1 MTGPLT
7 AGERLVPPNRGKP
20 GAPAPTPPGK
30 PPRRRPGLIVRS
42 IRGLFG
48 ALLGLL
54 LLVGVV
60 GAAGGY
66 MAYQHFA
73 ADLPD
78 VDGLKNYQPPVMSRV
93 YTGDSRLLAELATE
107 RRIFVPVS
115 AIPDI
120 VKQAFISAED
130 QNFYTHGGVDPL
142 AIVRAAVFDLAH
154 AGQGKRPIGA
164 STITQQVAKNM
175 LLDNQIS
182 VARKA
187 KEAILAMRIDQALT
201 KQRVLELYLNEI
213 YLGLHAYGVAAAAQA
228 YFNKPLDQLDLS
240 EAAFLAA
247 LPKAPNNY
255 NPVNHA
261 EAALGRRNWV
271 LDGMAEEG

>member
-1 MTGPLT
+1 MVQSITAIRAGRRRRAASLTSEKVAISLLADLPESVHIAPMTGPLT
-7 AGERLVPPNRGKP
+7 AGERLAPPNRGKSGAAPPQPP
-20 GAPAPTPPGK
+20 GTPPGK
-30 PPRRRPGLIVRS
+30 PPGKPRRRGPGLIVRTV
-42 IRGLFG
+42 RGLFG
-48 ALLGLL
+48 AFLGIL

-66 MAYQHFA
+66 IAYQHFS

-93 YTGDSRLLAELATE
+93 YAGDSRLLAELATE

-130 QNFYTHGGVDPL
+130 KTFYSHGGVDPL

-182 VARKA
+182 FSRKV
-187 KEAILAMRIDQALT
+187 KEAILALRIEQNLSKD
-201 KQRVLELYLNEI
+201 RILELYLN
-213 YLGLHAYGVAAAAQA
+213 
-228 YFNKPLDQLDLS
+228 
-240 EAAFLAA
+240 
-247 LPKAPNNY
+247 
-255 NPVNHA
+255 
-261 EAALGRRNWV
+261 
-271 LDGMAEEG
+271 